1 MYRRSRIRNGDIV
14 SLSGWL
20 FADLLLA
27 LTMLLFISS
36 VTVIPPHVVTKP
48 AQKAKPTPLPRLE
61 LNRNRIIISI
71 DANGILGNDPAAVA
85 SVKQQIR
92 TQHSLY
98 RRSVGFV
105 IIYGGAPDV
114 GQVGTALQIASDCYT
129 ILRSMRKEGNT
140 FSRASYYDPLYVL
153 GMDINTVTIDIYL
166 FAR

>member
-1 MYRRSRIRNGDIV
+1 MYRHSRTGGRDIV

-36 VTVIPPHVVTKP
+36 VTVIPPPKIIKP
-48 AQKAKPTPLPRLE
+48 TPTPAPTPLPRLE
-61 LNRNRIIISI
+61 LNRNRITISI
-71 DANGILGNDPAAVA
+71 DANGILQNAPEAIAN
-85 SVKQQIR
+85 VKQQIR
-92 TQHSLY
+92 AQRSLY
-98 RRSVGFV
+98 KRSIGFV

-114 GQVGTALQIASDCYT
+114 GQVDTALQIASNCYV

-153 GMDINTVTIDIYL
+153 GMDINSITIDIYL
-166 FAR
+166 FSR